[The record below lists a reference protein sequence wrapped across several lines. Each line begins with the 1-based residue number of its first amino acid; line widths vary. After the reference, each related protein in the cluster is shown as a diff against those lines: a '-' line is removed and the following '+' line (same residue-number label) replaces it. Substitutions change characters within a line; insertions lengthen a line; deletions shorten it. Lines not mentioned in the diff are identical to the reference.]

1 MSHSVDTVSGE
12 IYGNKYGLVP
22 TSTFL
27 NIYTRLRVREG
38 WRSIFIWCLLCAGN
52 KASILP
58 CFLSNFKCI
67 REMLGSLHSAHAVCK
82 SGLPLQNPIQ
92 PNFSREYIHNIH
104 LYLLATM
111 GVLPTSV
118 NDVVANYCAEA
129 QAEQLIE
136 QVHLCEW
143 VYMYMSCYIC
153 M

>member
-58 CFLSNFKCI
+58 CFLSSFKCM
-67 REMLGSLHSAHAVCK
+67 RDVRQPPQCPVCK
-82 SGLPLQNPIQ
+82 SGLPLQNPIH
-92 PNFSREYIHNIH
+92 PNFSHEYIHHIH